1 MKFYTYTG
9 KMIEIT
15 NPEEDCVCSE
25 DIAHALS
32 QICRA
37 AGHFK
42 YFYSV
47 AQHSLNCM
55 KEACAR
61 GYAKRVCM
69 AALLHD
75 ASEAYLCDVPSP
87 LKRELGDYKRLEKK
101 FEDVI
106 LQKYGLYPLSRE
118 EKKLVKQ
125 IDEDIL
131 WYEFKSLHTLP
142 IEFEKTPELKSV
154 PDVAQKDMKAVE
166 QMFLRETEAFEKSEI
181 VA

>member
-9 KMIEIT
+9 NMIEIT
-15 NPEEDCVCSE
+15 NPKEEDVCSE

-61 GYAKRVCM
+61 GYTKRVCM

-87 LKRELGDYKRLEKK
+87 LKRELGDYKKIEKK

-106 LQKYGLYPLSRE
+106 WKKYGLYPLSRE

-131 WYEFKSLHTLP
+131 WYEFKVLHTLP
-142 IEFEKTPELKSV
+142 IEFEKAPELRSV
-154 PDVAQKDMKAVE
+154 PDVSQKDMKAVE
-166 QMFLRETEAFEKSEI
+166 QMMLREAEAFEKSEI

>member
-9 KMIEIT
+9 KMIELT
-15 NPEEDCVCSE
+15 NPDKDAISSE

-32 QICRA
+32 MLCRA

-42 YFYSV
+42 HFYSV

-55 KEACAR
+55 REAYAR
-61 GYAKRVCM
+61 GFSKRVCL

-87 LKRELGDYKRLEKK
+87 LKCELNDYKKIEKK
-101 FEDVI
+101 FEDAVWK
-106 LQKYGLYPLSRE
+106 KYGLYPLTDE
-118 EKKLVKQ
+118 EKYLVKKV
-125 IDEDIL
+125 DEAVL
-131 WYEFKSLHTLP
+131 WYEFKMIHAISISFP
-142 IEFEKTPELKSV
+142 KTPHLASV
-154 PDVAQKDMKAVE
+154 PDVEYRDMRAVE
-166 QMFLRETEAFEKSEI
+166 QMMLREIKAFEKMNK